1 MEYNEENLERVSEII
16 RECLTSDLLPKRM
29 NEVWQ
34 KRAMI
39 SPMFGHCHTASAC
52 LRKIF
57 GKENIQLYRG
67 LDDDEI
73 YHWWAEDK
81 NGVLIDITAEQYTN
95 AGLTPP
101 YDRGEKASPLGFPS
115 YRDKINTV
123 MERVEAKLN
132 NKEASLFGEKNA

>member
-1 MEYNEENLERVSEII
+1 MEYNSENLNKVCTAI
-16 RECLTSDLLPKRM
+16 RESLTNDLLPKRM
-29 NEVWQ
+29 NAVWKQ
-34 KRAMI
+34 RAKI

-81 NGVLIDITAEQYTN
+81 NGVVIDITADQYTN
-95 AGLTPP
+95 AGLNPP

-123 MERVEAKLN
+123 MERVETKLN
-132 NKEASLFGEKNA
+132 NKEVSLFGDE

>member
-1 MEYNEENLERVSEII
+1 MEYNNENLDRVSKII
-16 RECLTSDLLPKRM
+16 RECLTFDLLPKRM
-29 NEVWQ
+29 NEIWQ
-34 KRAMI
+34 KRAKI

-73 YHWWAEDK
+73 YHWWAMDNQGK
-81 NGVLIDITAEQYTN
+81 IIDITAEQYTN
-95 AGLTPP
+95 AGWNPP

-115 YRDKINTV
+115 YRDKINIV
-123 MERVEAKLN
+123 MERVESRLE
-132 NKEASLFGEKNA
+132 KEPNRLFGDE